1 MQPLAPQARVAGPPP
16 CRRTRQSGTVVQ
28 GTITPTLACQGRS
41 GGNPAAR
48 GASIRD
54 HEKMSPTASHTGRRA
69 EDDRR
74 RAETRRGTEVKRPA
88 QEYEREL
95 RRRELAISR
104 ALTAVLPTDRPARI
118 RELVDARR
126 AMSGAIRDLQR
137 LARDLEADLKRYSAQ
152 RSHAQREVLDYEAV
166 NGEIEEVLLR
176 WEARNEQLGT
186 TIDRA
191 NRRAGGGRPAT
202 GGRSDRSSARHGHGT
217 AAGDRTP
224 GDRSAGRGRGTPGRG
239 GGAPRGDQRNDRGHG
254 EQRNDR
260 GHGET
265 GRGDSGRGGHRG
277 PTGPTGQGGQG
288 AQGGDRRR
296 GDLSGD
302 RRPRRPR

>member
-1 MQPLAPQARVAGPPP
+1 M
-16 CRRTRQSGTVVQ
+16 
-28 GTITPTLACQGRS
+28 ITPRSPARAAS

-48 GASIRD
+48 GASTRD

-104 ALTAVLPTDRPARI
+104 ALTAVLPTDRPAKI

-191 NRRAGGGRPAT
+191 NRRAGGGRPAP
-202 GGRSDRSSARHGHGT
+202 GGRSDRASARHGHGT
-217 AAGDRTP
+217 ASGDSTP

-239 GGAPRGDQRNDRGHG
+239 GGAPRGDQRNDRG
-254 EQRNDR
+254 R
-260 GHGET
+260 GET
-265 GRGDSGRGGHRG
+265 GRGETGRGETGRGETGRGGHRG
-277 PTGPTGQGGQG
+277 PTGPTGPTSQGGQG
-288 AQGGDRRR
+288 GQRGDRRR